1 MFNIS
6 VMSQQIIRLCD
17 DEQTTWTYTTTSN
30 TIGQYIWYLN
40 GNLYNS
46 VGNNIT
52 VDWNLYSIG
61 EYIITAEFLSIDGC
75 QSLPVNF
82 GVNILECDN
91 GTMWVPNSFTPN
103 NDGKNNFWSPI
114 GYNYKSINYTIYNRW
129 GQLIFESN
137 DLNIG
142 WDGKYL
148 GENCQQGIYVYNLKW
163 IDMKNRQHY
172 KYGHINLIR

>member
-91 GTMWVPNSFTPN
+91 GTMWGFQIHLHQIMMVKIIFGHQLVT
-103 NDGKNNFWSPI
+103 I
-114 GYNYKSINYTIYNRW
+114 INQLIIPYTI
-129 GQLIFESN
+129 
-137 DLNIG
+137 
-142 WDGKYL
+142 DGV
-148 GENCQQGIYVYNLKW
+148 N
-163 IDMKNRQHY
+163 
-172 KYGHINLIR
+172 